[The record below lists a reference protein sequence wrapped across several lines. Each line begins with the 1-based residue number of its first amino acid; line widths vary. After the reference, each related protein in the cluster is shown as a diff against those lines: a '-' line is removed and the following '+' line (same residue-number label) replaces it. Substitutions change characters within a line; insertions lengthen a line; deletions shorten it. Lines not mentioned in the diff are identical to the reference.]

1 MIFNEKNVE
10 KYFILNKIAI
20 IDEYRN
26 QVVMV
31 LEQPIDSGEDFSFS
45 TGEHIIYKG
54 FVLLRYP
61 FLQEDGTLREA
72 TDKELID
79 KGIYS
84 LEDSEVLVGDTAKS
98 IYEFKV
104 PEEYI
109 KPTFDKAIL
118 QWVESASLDEISN
131 YWKDRCKNISS
142 QILVLE
148 KAGLEGDLEYI
159 TLQEDLNKAKENYIT
174 ASHELALEMD
184 VIK

>member
-1 MIFNEKNVE
+1 M
-10 KYFILNKIAI
+10 KYNTNDKIIRQWLLSKKAILE
-20 IDEYRN
+20 EYKN
-26 QVVMV
+26 QVYLSSANKEDLVFYNH
-31 LEQPIDSGEDFSFS
+31 SGDY
-45 TGEHIIYKG
+45 IIYEG
-54 FVLLRYP
+54 NNLLTHP

-109 KPTFDKAIL
+109 KPTFDKVML

-148 KAGLEGDLEYI
+148 KASLEGDLEYI

-184 VIK
+184 VII